1 MRTNSTNS
9 RRDLIADNNRLRKEA
24 IDELLTLA
32 KPQGMSDE
40 EVVERTESV
49 ERFIATVSMKPWQK
63 GFSDSDLSFHAEN
76 MRGRIAYNK
85 ERIADLR
92 KADEDL
98 IKSVAW
104 KVHGLSAKERE
115 THPVMRDHRSITRQ
129 IHSREAFIERA
140 FGAIEVLETE
150 LANRKDRAEQQ
161 RAEIA
166 RRHEEWKA
174 KHEEVLRTQ
183 RRSSTKLK
191 KLAKK
196 TAPKVARSEVTLKG
210 FEELRTLNRRKGV
223 FTTEISLKKA
233 EVAEKMG
240 GADQLATAFA
250 EAKAKGLDVL
260 HTFED
265 GRQIVTKKAGA
276 VTRYFERA

>member
-9 RRDLIADNNRLRKEA
+9 RRDLIAENNQIRKKA

-32 KPQGMSDE
+32 KPQGMNNE
-40 EVVERTESV
+40 EVIERTESV
-49 ERFIATVSMKPWQK
+49 ERFIGTVAMKPWQK

-76 MRGRIAYNK
+76 MRGRIRFNK
-85 ERIADLR
+85 ERIAELK

-104 KVHGLSAKERE
+104 KLHGLSSKERE
-115 THPVMRDHRSITRQ
+115 SHPVMKDHRSINRQ

-150 LANRKDRAEQQ
+150 LGNRKDRVAEQ

-166 RRHEEWKA
+166 RRHEQWKA
-174 KHEEVLRTQ
+174 QHEEILREQ

-191 KLAKK
+191 KRAKK

-210 FEELRTLNRRKGV
+210 FQELRTLNRRKGI
-223 FTTEISLKKA
+223 FTTELSLKKA
-233 EVAEKMG
+233 EVAERLG
-240 GADQLATAFA
+240 GIDQLSSAFE
-250 EAKAKGLDVL
+250 EAKTKGTNVL
-260 HTFED
+260 HVFED

-276 VTRYFERA
+276 VTRYFERT